1 MSRKG
6 TPLTRRLARKN
17 REKND
22 RFPPVSGGYIRTQ
35 RGAPVRALTY
45 GCAHMDYNGCEV
57 IAAYHA
63 LLSLGRPQSLQQ
75 TAEEF
80 CLLPRSLWLF
90 GVFGTRPGALP
101 RYFEKR
107 GFSVLRIPRRAFA
120 RGTFRLPAG
129 DIPVYIYSYWN
140 PRFRGIHTVELHR
153 TLSGWVVYNYL
164 PLYGR
169 CFPSPEKLL
178 SAIPAACPICLTGIS
193 LSD

>member
-17 REKND
+17 REQND
-22 RFPPVSGGYIRTQ
+22 RFPPVSGYVRTQ
-35 RGAPVRALTY
+35 RSAPVRALSY

-75 TAEEF
+75 TAEELCCF
-80 CLLPRSLWLF
+80 PRSLWLF

-107 GFSVLRIPRRAFA
+107 GFSVFRVPRRAFR
-120 RGTFRLPAG
+120 RGTFRLPGG

-153 TLSGWVVYNYL
+153 TPCGWVVYNYM

-169 CFPSPEKLL
+169 CFPSPENLL
-178 SAIPAACPICLTGIS
+178 SAIPTACPVCLTGIAFE
-193 LSD
+193 